1 MNRLTA
7 VIATALLVGPAEADA
22 PRILTDIAPIYSLVT
37 LVVGDKAKV
46 ELMLDK
52 GQDPHS
58 FQLRPSQARALSQ
71 SDLIIWTG
79 PQMQPLMEDL
89 IATYDKSTQS
99 LALLQS
105 QGTYLRQAEHN
116 EHDHEDAHEDAE
128 TANAALSQDAIDPH
142 AWLDLKNA
150 QTWVQTIA
158 DRLSTQ
164 DPQHSAFYQ
173 TNAKSAAVRFVRL
186 DAEMAKLLAPIKNKG
201 FVVSH
206 DALGYFVQA
215 YGLNLVD
222 SVSTIDAQSPSAAHV
237 AQLNKAFVD
246 QEVVCF
252 FPEIGHDP
260 KLGAQLA
267 NLTGVKIGA
276 PLDPGGLGL
285 APRPDLYE
293 NLMRQTAQTL
303 RDCLAE

>member
-7 VIATALLVGPAEADA
+7 IIAAAMLVGPAEANA

-37 LVVGDKAKV
+37 LVAGDKAEV

-79 PQMQPLMEDL
+79 PQMLPLMDDL
-89 IATYDKSTQS
+89 IATYDKSTQN

-105 QGTYLRQAEHN
+105 QGTYLRQVEHD
-116 EHDHEDAHEDAE
+116 EHDHEDAG
-128 TANAALSQDAIDPH
+128 TANATLSQDAIDPH

-150 QTWVQTIA
+150 QKWVQTIA
-158 DRLSTQ
+158 DGLSIQ

-173 TNAKSAAVRFVRL
+173 KNAKSAAVRFVRL
-186 DAEMAKLLAPIKNKG
+186 DAEIAKLLAPTKNKG

-222 SVSTIDAQSPSAAHV
+222 AVSTIDAQSPSAAHV
-237 AQLNKAFVD
+237 AQLNKAFVN

-252 FPEIGHDP
+252 FPEIGHNP

-267 NLTGVKIGA
+267 NVTGVKIGA

-293 NLMRQTAQTL
+293 NLMHQIAQTL

>member
-22 PRILTDIAPIYSLVT
+22 PRLLTDIAPIYSLVT

-79 PQMQPLMEDL
+79 PQMLPLMEDL
-89 IATYDKSTQS
+89 IATYDKSTQT
-99 LALLQS
+99 LGLLQS
-105 QGTYLRQAEHN
+105 QGTYLRQV

-142 AWLDLKNA
+142 AWLNLKNA

-173 TNAKSAAVRFVRL
+173 TNAKSAAVRFVQL

-237 AQLNKAFVD
+237 AQLNKAFA
-246 QEVVCF
+246 EHGVVCF

>member
-116 EHDHEDAHEDAE
+116 EHDHEDAE

-206 DALGYFVQA
+206 DALGYLVQS

-222 SVSTIDAQSPSAAHV
+222 AVSTIDAQSPSAAHV
-237 AQLNKAFVD
+237 AQLNIAFVN
-246 QEVVCF
+246 QGVVCF

-260 KLGAQLA
+260 KLGTQLA

-293 NLMRQTAQTL
+293 NLMRQIAKSL